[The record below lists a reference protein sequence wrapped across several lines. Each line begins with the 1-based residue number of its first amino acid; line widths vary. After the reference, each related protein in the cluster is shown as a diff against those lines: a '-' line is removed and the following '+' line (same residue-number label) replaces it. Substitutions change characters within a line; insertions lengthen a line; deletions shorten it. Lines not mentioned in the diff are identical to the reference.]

1 MNIFNPD
8 YRTPDDGLEE
18 KKQLIKAAKN
28 LVTADDIQD
37 LVGDLMSPEE
47 VEDFL
52 DELGIK

>member
-37 LVGDLMSPEE
+37 LVGDLTSPEE